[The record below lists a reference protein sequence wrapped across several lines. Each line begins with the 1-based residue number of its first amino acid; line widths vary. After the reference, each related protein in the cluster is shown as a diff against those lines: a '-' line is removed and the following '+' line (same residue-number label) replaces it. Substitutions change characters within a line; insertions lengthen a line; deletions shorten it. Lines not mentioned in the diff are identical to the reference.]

1 MKFNFIASD
10 RHYIDHML
18 PIWENLLP
26 QYMGF
31 FYIHESLVNYVKNV
45 KNVRMYNKNSLKSDL
60 RFFYNMSSE
69 KIYTITAT
77 YGDLELANIG
87 EKNLILM
94 EHGAGQMYNACHP
107 AWMRSNY
114 NSNTVLLL
122 ATNEILAKRF
132 KENNNIPVEIVGCP
146 KLDAMIFDNCIKND
160 KIAISFHY
168 NCQILPETQTAFK
181 YYKDIIPKVAKE
193 FNLLGHGHPVHWNFM
208 EKYYKDNKIK
218 AIKNFEQIAKQV
230 DIYIVDN
237 SSTLFEFAALDKPV
251 IVLNCPAYRKDVEHG
266 MRFWEFADIG
276 LQVNKSEELIPTIYE
291 TINKDPQRERRIEIV
306 KEIYPYL
313 GESVNRF
320 IDVITNF
327 DY

>member
-1 MKFNFIASD
+1 MKFNFIASN

-18 PIWENLLP
+18 PIWEVLP
-26 QYMGF
+26 QQYMGF
-31 FYIHESLVNYVKNV
+31 FYIHESLVNYIKNI
-45 KNVRMYNKNSLKSDL
+45 KNVRMYNNITLKHDL
-60 RFFYNMSSE
+60 KFFYNISSE

-77 YGDLELANIG
+77 YGDLELADIG
-87 EKNLILM
+87 KKNLILM
-94 EHGAGQMYNACHP
+94 EHGAGQMYNSCHP

-146 KLDAMIFDNCIKND
+146 KLDDMIKEDYMKTN

-168 NCQILPETQTAFK
+168 NCPILPETQTTFK

-193 FNLLGHGHPVHWNFM
+193 FKLLGHGHPVHWNFM

-218 AIKNFEQIAKQV
+218 AIKNFDQITKQA

-237 SSTLFEFAALDKPV
+237 SSTLFEFAALGKPV
-251 IVLNCPAYRKDVEHG
+251 IVLNCPAYRKDIEHG

-276 LQVNKSEELIPTIYE
+276 LQVEKPEELIPVIYKTI
-291 TINKDPQRERRIEIV
+291 KRDPQKERRIEIV

-313 GESVNRF
+313 GESINRF
-320 IDVITNF
+320 INVITNF